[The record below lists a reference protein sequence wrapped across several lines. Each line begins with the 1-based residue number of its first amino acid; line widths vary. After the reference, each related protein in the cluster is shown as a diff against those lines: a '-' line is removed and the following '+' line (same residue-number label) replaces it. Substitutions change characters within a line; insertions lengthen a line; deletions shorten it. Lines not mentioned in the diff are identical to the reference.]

1 MKAGSLTEKI
11 DIYQRTNTVNT
22 YGDVIES
29 YSVFK
34 SGVRC
39 RILSLGTPSAGAS
52 EFSDDRQTSGELKI
66 EFITRWVSGVD
77 FDMRIVWNGAHFDVY
92 SILPFGR
99 REGMRIRARRRDF
112 DGGTNPTI

>member
-11 DIYQRTNTVNT
+11 DIYQRSNTINT
-22 YGDVIES
+22 FGDVIES
-29 YSVFK
+29 YSLWK
-34 SGVRC
+34 SGLHC

-52 EFSDDRQTSGELKI
+52 EFSDDRQTTGEMKI
-66 EFITRWVSGVD
+66 EFICRWVSGVD
-77 FDMRIVWNGAHFDVY
+77 FDMQIKWNGAFFDVY

-112 DGGTNPTI
+112 DEGTNPNI